1 MHDARLLAPGYRWRL
16 IAAFAAVYLIWG
28 STYLAI
34 RFAVETLPP
43 FLMAGIRFLVSG
55 GTLYAWARLRGAR
68 KPDWLH
74 WRSAAIIGTLLLLGG
89 NGGVVW
95 AAQFVPSGLT
105 ALLITSEPFWVVLL
119 VWLMPGGHRPTG
131 GVILGMMLGLL
142 GIFLLVGPGH
152 LLDGH
157 GVHLGGAAVLFL
169 ASLSWAAGSLYSSK
183 ARLPGS
189 GVLSTGMQMLVGGA
203 ALTIFGTLVGDWS
216 SLAWPNVSARSL
228 FSLAYLTVFGSIVG
242 FSSYFWLLRNTTPT
256 RASTYAFVNPV
267 VAVFLGWA
275 FAGEA
280 VTPRMLLA
288 TAIIILA
295 VMLVILRHAP
305 PTDALRLEPLDAPA
319 IPPANMKSNLELR
332 AGPEAG
338 QDPSR
343 ALPHREKS
351 DSSHSL

>member
-1 MHDARLLAPGYRWRL
+1 MPSAAAHASGYRWRL
-16 IAAFAAVYLIWG
+16 ISALAAVYVIWG

-55 GTLYAWARLRGAR
+55 GALYAWARFRGAE

-74 WRSAAIIGTLLLLGG
+74 WRSALIIGTLLLLGG

-95 AAQFVPSGLT
+95 AEQFVPSGLT

-131 GVILGMMLGLL
+131 GVIFGMLLGLV
-142 GIFLLVGPGH
+142 GIFLLVGPGSV
-152 LLDGH
+152 LQ
-157 GVHLGGAAVLFL
+157 GGNIPWVGASILFL
-169 ASLSWAAGSLYSSK
+169 ASLSWAAGSIYSSK

-189 GVLSTGMQMLVGGA
+189 AVLSTGMQMLAGGFV
-203 ALTIFGTLVGDWS
+203 LTIFGLLMGDWNR
-216 SLAWPNVSARSL
+216 LAWQSVSTRSL
-228 FSLAYLTVFGSIVG
+228 LALGYLTVFGSIVG
-242 FSSYFWLLRNTTPT
+242 FSSYFWLLRNTTMT

-275 FAGEA
+275 FAGETI
-280 VTPRMLLA
+280 TPRTLLA
-288 TAIIILA
+288 TAIIVLA

-305 PTDALRLEPLDAPA
+305 SAATLELEPMDACVAP
-319 IPPANMKSNLELR
+319 KSGTESDLSLHVREEDCGPLR
-332 AGPEAG
+332 
-338 QDPSR
+338 
-343 ALPHREKS
+343 
-351 DSSHSL
+351 

>member
-1 MHDARLLAPGYRWRL
+1 MHDAGIHAPGYRWRL
-16 IAAFAAVYLIWG
+16 IAAFAAVYVIWG

-55 GTLYAWARLRGAR
+55 GALYAWARWRGAE

-74 WRSAAIIGTLLLLGG
+74 WRTATIIGTLLLLGG

-95 AAQFVPSGLT
+95 AEQFVPSGLT
-105 ALLITSEPFWVVLL
+105 ALLITSEPLWIVIL

-131 GVILGMMLGLL
+131 GVIFGMLLGLF
-142 GIFLLVGPGH
+142 GISLLVGPGH
-152 LLDGH
+152 LLDGR

-183 ARLPGS
+183 ARLPSS
-189 GVLSTGMQMLVGGA
+189 GVLSAGMQMLAGGA
-203 ALTIFGTLVGDWS
+203 VLTVFGTLVGDWNK
-216 SLAWPNVSARSL
+216 LAWQSVSARSL
-228 FSLAYLTVFGSIVG
+228 LSLAYLAVFGSIVG
-242 FSSYFWLLRNTTPT
+242 FSSYFWLLRNTTPA

-280 VTPRMLLA
+280 ITPRTLA
-288 TAIIILA
+288 ATVIIVVA

-305 PTDALRLEPLDAPA
+305 PAGALKLEPLDAPV
-319 IPPANMKSNLELR
+319 IPSETVKSNLELR
-332 AGPEAG
+332 SSPEA
-338 QDPSR
+338 
-343 ALPHREKS
+343 
-351 DSSHSL
+351 

>member
-1 MHDARLLAPGYRWRL
+1 MHDAGTSAPGYRWRL
-16 IAAFAAVYLIWG
+16 IAALAAVYVIWG

-55 GTLYAWARLRGAR
+55 GALYAWARYRGAA
-68 KPDWLH
+68 KPDMLH
-74 WRSAAIIGTLLLLGG
+74 WRSAFIIGTLLLLGG

-95 AAQFVPSGLT
+95 AEQFVPSGLT

-131 GVILGMMLGLL
+131 GVILGLLLGLF
-142 GIFLLVGPGH
+142 GITLLVGPGNVFN
-152 LLDGH
+152 GS
-157 GVHLGGAAVLFL
+157 GVSLGGASILFL

-189 GVLSTGMQMLVGGA
+189 AVLSTGMQMLAGGIV
-203 ALTIFGTLVGDWS
+203 LTIFGFLMGDWNR
-216 SLAWPNVSARSL
+216 LVWQNVSSRSL
-228 FSLAYLTVFGSIVG
+228 FSLGYLTLFGSIVG
-242 FSSYFWLLRNTTPT
+242 FSSYFWLLRNTTIT

-275 FAGEA
+275 LAGEA
-280 VTPRMLLA
+280 ITLRTLAA
-288 TAIIILA
+288 TAIIVVA

-305 PTDALRLEPLDAPA
+305 PAGALGLEPLDAPA
-319 IPPANMKSNLELR
+319 TPAIEVNPNLKLR
-332 AGPEAG
+332 ANPEA
-338 QDPSR
+338 
-343 ALPHREKS
+343 
-351 DSSHSL
+351 

>member
-1 MHDARLLAPGYRWRL
+1 MPDSRTSAPGYRWRL
-16 IAAFAAVYLIWG
+16 IAALAAVYLIWG

-55 GTLYAWARLRGAR
+55 GALYAWARVRGAA

-74 WRSAAIIGTLLLLGG
+74 WRSAFIIGTLLLLGG

-95 AAQFVPSGLT
+95 AEQFVPSGLA

-131 GVILGMMLGLL
+131 GVILGLLLGLF
-142 GIFLLVGPGH
+142 GITLLVGPGN
-152 LLDGH
+152 LLDGR
-157 GVHLGGAAVLFL
+157 GVHLGGASILFL

-189 GVLSTGMQMLVGGA
+189 AVLSTGMQMLAGGIV
-203 ALTIFGTLVGDWS
+203 LTIFGFLMGDWNR
-216 SLAWPNVSARSL
+216 LVWQNVSSRSV
-228 FSLAYLTVFGSIVG
+228 FSLVYLTLFGSIIG
-242 FSSYFWLLRNTTPT
+242 FSSYFWLLRNTTIT

-275 FAGEA
+275 LAGETI
-280 VTPRMLLA
+280 TPRTLAA
-288 TAIIILA
+288 TAIIVVA

-305 PTDALRLEPLDAPA
+305 PAGALGLEPLDAPA
-319 IPPANMKSNLELR
+319 IPTIEVNPDLKLR
-332 AGPEAG
+332 ANPEA
-338 QDPSR
+338 
-343 ALPHREKS
+343 
-351 DSSHSL
+351 

>member
-1 MHDARLLAPGYRWRL
+1 MHDSRTSVPSYRWRL
-16 IAAFAAVYLIWG
+16 IAALAAVYVIWG

-55 GTLYAWARLRGAR
+55 GVLYAWARFRGAA

-74 WRSAAIIGTLLLLGG
+74 WRSAFIIGTLLLLGG

-95 AAQFVPSGLT
+95 AEQFVPSGLA

-131 GVILGMMLGLL
+131 GVILGLLLGLF
-142 GIFLLVGPGH
+142 GITLLVGPGS
-152 LLDGH
+152 LLDGR
-157 GVHLGGAAVLFL
+157 GVHLGGASILFL

-189 GVLSTGMQMLVGGA
+189 AVLSTGMQMLAGGIV
-203 ALTIFGTLVGDWS
+203 LTIFGILMGDWNRLVWQDVS
-216 SLAWPNVSARSL
+216 SRSM
-228 FSLAYLTVFGSIVG
+228 FSLAYLTLFGSIVG
-242 FSSYFWLLRNTTPT
+242 FSSYFWLLRNTTLT

-267 VAVFLGWA
+267 VAVILGWA

-280 VTPRMLLA
+280 ITPRTLAA
-288 TAIIILA
+288 TAIIVVA

-305 PTDALRLEPLDAPA
+305 PAGALGLEPMDAPA
-319 IPPANMKSNLELR
+319 IPAIEVNPDLKLR
-332 AGPEAG
+332 ANPEA
-338 QDPSR
+338 
-343 ALPHREKS
+343 
-351 DSSHSL
+351 